1 MSYSKKLSWGLTHTE
16 MPTNANVPPL
26 DSFEHEHNVAER
38 HVPGFDDRLSSV
50 LNPPKGQ
57 DRIACEQYDTHTWAP
72 GGSGT
77 RRSGCGPTSGPVPSE
92 SAARVPQKL

>member
-1 MSYSKKLSWGLTHTE
+1 
-16 MPTNANVPPL
+16 MPPDKNVPPL

-38 HVPGFDDRLSSV
+38 HVPGFDDRLSGV

-57 DRIACEQYDTHTWAP
+57 DRIACEQYDTHTWSP

-77 RRSGCGPTSGPVPSE
+77 RRSGCGPTQAGIGSE
-92 SAARVPQKL
+92 QFGTVKSKLA

>member
-1 MSYSKKLSWGLTHTE
+1 
-16 MPTNANVPPL
+16 MPTDKNVPPL

-38 HVPGFDDRLSSV
+38 HVPGFDDRLSGV

-72 GGSGT
+72 GGSGE
-77 RRSGCGPTSGPVPSE
+77 RRSGCSPTQAGIGSE
-92 SAARVPQKL
+92 QFGTVKSKLA